1 MDPKQW
7 SWEGVPIDESL
18 DNPERLLVGLFD
30 YVAFILIGPGLL
42 GFVLFKDVLLAKI
55 LAG

>member
-7 SWEGVPIDESL
+7 SWKGVPIDESL
-18 DNPERLLVGLFD
+18 ENSERPFVGLFD
-30 YVAFILIGPGLL
+30 YVAFVLIGPGLL
-42 GFVLFKDVLLAKI
+42 GFVLFKDVLLGKI